1 MNFLVKAVQRIRV
14 SLVTKLAVSFF
25 LIILISVFSP
35 ALLSY
40 FNLASTNHEIQ
51 QTLTANEDL
60 RAAENADSF
69 AATFYDSIGDI
80 IKYGQETINF
90 SNNPTS
96 EVYKQAFNGYT
107 FGENNAVQSFKMMVT
122 NAPQM
127 LPSLGLNSFGQ
138 EWPDVIQNLDKVIN
152 NASTGDPKAV
162 SDAAN
167 TWKTYQPSL
176 QNLQDYG
183 KKFEQY
189 TEVNVAK
196 ARSNLTNIYARIQT
210 DNNSQQIILIIFSL
224 VLLALAGLLGYVIT
238 RSITKPLGSLVRR
251 LEGLAEGDLTAR
263 LYLPNQD
270 EFGRVA
276 ATFNSSV
283 EKLSRLI
290 QRIQEEADNI
300 GRASSQINR
309 ASLGQ
314 ADSFATQTR
323 TVNDLMEKV
332 ESLAAVARDINS
344 SSDEVSGE
352 AQESTDNAR
361 SGQEAVRQTVLGILE
376 IRATVD
382 EITKRILDLNEK
394 TQAAGKLVSLIESIA
409 EETHLLALNA
419 AIESAGAGE
428 EGSRFGVVASR
439 VRQLANRTREAV
451 KNTQQILHEIQLAAG
466 SSVMATEQGIKRTAE
481 GVEYAHHSGEAN
493 EIILQSVNRTAYLAQ
508 SISDSTSIQLQATE
522 DLVVMMRGMTE
533 AISENAFGA
542 QQTTVS
548 AAQLD
553 EVVEQLLQAAREFR
567 LHNDNQQYTKHE
579 KRSRVAVPVE
589 TGAFPREATRPLLK
603 SGNL

>member
-1 MNFLVKAVQRIRV
+1 MNYLVRLVQRIKV
-14 SLVTKLAVSFF
+14 SLVVKLAVSFF
-25 LIILISVFSP
+25 LIISISVVSP

-40 FNLASTNHEIQ
+40 LNLLNTNNEIK
-51 QTLTANEDL
+51 QTITANEAV
-60 RAAENADSF
+60 RVAENADNF
-69 AATFYDSIGDI
+69 AVTFSDSIADI

-90 SNNPTS
+90 SNDPNS

-107 FGENNAVQSFKMMVT
+107 FGENNAVQSFKMLVS
-122 NAPQM
+122 NAPGM
-127 LPSLGLNSFGQ
+127 LHALNLDSLGEDWPSVVKNLNQ
-138 EWPDVIQNLDKVIN
+138 VIN
-152 NASTGDPKAV
+152 NASSGDPKAV
-162 SDAAN
+162 ADAAN
-167 TWKTYQPSL
+167 TWKSYQSSL
-176 QNLQDYG
+176 VQLQGYG
-183 KKFEQY
+183 AKFKQY
-189 TEVNVAK
+189 TANYVNNAH
-196 ARSNLTNIYARIQT
+196 ANLNDIYARIQS
-210 DNNSQQIILIIFSL
+210 NNDGQRIISLILSA
-224 VLLALAGLLGYVIT
+224 VLFVIAGLLGYVIT

-283 EKLSRLI
+283 EKLNRLV
-290 QRIQEEADNI
+290 QRIQQEADNI

-309 ASLGQ
+309 ASLEQ
-314 ADSFATQTR
+314 AGSFAEQTR
-323 TVNDLMEKV
+323 TVNDLLEKV

-352 AQESTDNAR
+352 AQEATSNAR
-361 SGQEAVRQTVLGILE
+361 SGQDAVSQSVIGILE

-481 GVEYAHHSGEAN
+481 GVEFAHHSGEAN
-493 EIILQSVNRTAYLAQ
+493 EIILQSVNRTAYLAE
-508 SISDSTSIQLQATE
+508 SISDSTRVQLQATE

-553 EVVEQLLQAAREFR
+553 EVVEQLMLAAREFR
-567 LHNDNQQYTKHE
+567 LHSDTSYNKHE
-579 KRSRVAVPVE
+579 KRSKVAVPVE
-589 TGAFPREATRPLLK
+589 SGTFPVETKRPLLK
-603 SGNL
+603 SSNL